1 MSRPLRI
8 PNPQTPLHLY
18 RHLLRET
25 SYLPPLARP
34 SVHKQLRDR
43 FERDSG
49 YDQDKNPKHI
59 RQAHHELRALRA
71 ANAGDMAR
79 MRRVLLRAF
88 GRIGRRRRELVSHL
102 VQRGPPSN
110 SEELAKYVEALT
122 ENHKNVDWLD
132 EWDVEKLRTFARSQL
147 QAGLNNSPKASITD
161 NQTAPEKNL
170 PAENAWGRPLPK
182 KLARTKLKKM
192 WKALADKIMPPLPK
206 KEWEALKAISE
217 GTVQGPWL
225 PPPRRPLARGMSEN
239 AQLQDGQGWD
249 WQSYAIKPVAVVDLP
264 TNRKNKLLSGAV
276 DDNTPTGDPPPVGC
290 HKYTPRAWRRMLG
303 AVWQL
308 SATMTKKPEGDGSY
322 ITWGKLRHQPLSANA
337 ANMEFFTDFPV
348 VEAPNTEDKGRRS
361 RKRKLE
367 AKLVEG

>member
-8 PNPQTPLHLY
+8 PKPQTPLHLY

-34 SVHKQLRDR
+34 SVHKQIRNR

-59 RQAHHELRALRA
+59 RQGHHELRALRA
-71 ANAGDMAR
+71 ANSGDLVR

-102 VQRGPPSN
+102 VQRDTPTN
-110 SEELAKYVEALT
+110 TEELAKYAEALAG
-122 ENHKNVDWLD
+122 NYKNLDWLD
-132 EWDVEKLRTFARSQL
+132 EWDVEKLRMYARSQL
-147 QAGLNNSPKASITD
+147 QAGLNNPPKAPITD
-161 NQTAPEKNL
+161 NQTAPEKIL
-170 PAENAWGRPLPK
+170 PTENAWGRPLPK

-192 WKALADKIMPPLPK
+192 WKSLAEKIMPPLPK
-206 KEWEALKAISE
+206 KEWETLKAIVQ

-239 AQLQDGQGWD
+239 AQPQEGQAWA

-276 DDNTPTGDPPPVGC
+276 DDNTPTGDPDPVGC

-303 AVWQL
+303 TIWQL
-308 SATMTKKPEGDGSY
+308 SATMTKKPEGDGSC
-322 ITWGKLRHQPLSANA
+322 ITWGKQLHQPLSANA
-337 ANMEFFTDFPV
+337 GNMEFFTDFPD
-348 VEAPNTEDKGRRS
+348 VEAPKVEDKGRRS
-361 RKRKLE
+361 RNPKPE
-367 AKLVEG
+367 AKVEG